1 MASHWFTKEGCKCLC
16 RQHSTQYQLHQSSS
30 MMDAA
35 LRTEKGDMTAVSTAI
50 METDAAPHHDHSRLY
65 SIQHSW
71 SWTVTKT

>member
-35 LRTEKGDMTAVSTAI
+35 LRTEKGDDSSKYG
-50 METDAAPHHDHSRLY
+50 DHGDGRSSPPRPQLL
-65 SIQHSW
+65 IQHCR